1 MVKNK
6 IAIIGAGKW
15 GLALFSAFSKNNEV
29 VISSN
34 STHNIPNFVPLCE
47 ALKYE
52 YIVMVIPTLYIE
64 SFLKTH
70 FSDFDNAKEQKILVA
85 AKGIES
91 NSLLFLNQI
100 YEQYILSSNLA
111 FLSGPSFANEVTQ
124 NLPTALCINSCNQTL
139 ASTFCEFFPKFIKTY
154 TSDDV
159 VGAEICGAYK
169 NVLAISGGIC
179 DGLKLGTNAKAALL
193 SRGLVEMARFGEYFG
208 AKSESIYGLSGAGD
222 LFLSAS
228 SMLSRNYR
236 VGLALTK
243 GQKLQDILLALGEV
257 AEGVPTTYAINKI
270 ADKNNIYCPIAS
282 EVGKILK
289 GKDAKESLKD
299 LL

>member
-15 GLALFSAFSKNNEV
+15 GLALFRAFSKNNDV

-34 STHNIPNFVPLCE
+34 STHNIPNFVPLKQ
-47 ALKYE
+47 ALEYE

-64 SFLKTH
+64 SFLKSH
-70 FSDFDNAKEQKILVA
+70 FANKIKSHQKILVA

-100 YEQYILSSNLA
+100 YEQYIPSSNLA
-111 FLSGPSFANEVTQ
+111 FLSGPSFANEVQQ
-124 NLPTALCINSCNQTL
+124 NLPTALCINSANNEL
-139 ASTFCEFFPKFIKTY
+139 ALSLCEFFPRFIKTY

-179 DGLKLGTNAKAALL
+179 DGLKLGANAKAALL

-236 VGLALTK
+236 VGLALT
-243 GQKLQDILLALGEV
+243 QNIKLQDILNSLGEV
-257 AEGVPTTYAINKI
+257 AEGVQTTYAINKI
-270 ADKNNIYCPIAS
+270 ANKNNIYCPIAS
-282 EVGKILK
+282 EVGKILQ